1 MNAPPPLTPV
11 RVRWILLVTILASS
25 VVFIDMT
32 IVNLALPV
40 MQLDTGSSFRAMQWV
55 IEAYVL
61 FLTALMLTG
70 GGLADAF
77 GRRRMM
83 CTGAVIFGIA
93 SIWAGLSGSAAS
105 IIAARALQGVGGA
118 LLAPA
123 SLAIVSAAFPPGE
136 RGRALGLWAAFSAV
150 SIAFAPPLGGLLIEL
165 WSWRAVFFVNVP
177 LLALVLLI
185 APWQV
190 PESADYARG
199 NDIDWWGS
207 LTAIAS
213 LGLLTFGLLN
223 AGESGL
229 GNSLVI
235 TCLVGAVAFAIAFV
249 MAERHA
255 KSPMLPLSMFASR
268 RFSGLNMMTLVLFT
282 AVGAVMFFLPMT
294 LIQSLDYSA
303 LQAGGAMAPSMLVM
317 FIVAPQIGRFT
328 DRFGPR
334 LPLVIGPCL
343 SALSYVLLANTTDAN
358 FLRGMLLPIMLMGLG
373 FGTWVTPLT
382 SAVMSAAGDDRA
394 GIASGINN
402 AVSRLAQLLAI
413 AFLGLLAAT
422 TFNATLDIQLVAAG
436 FDADAIASLAGE
448 RIKLGAMSA
457 PSTLPLELHDA
468 LGRAVATS
476 FRQAFAEVAYTSAA
490 LCIVAS
496 VIGFWAIRRPA

>member
-11 RVRWILLVTILASS
+11 RARWILLVTILASS

-93 SIWAGLSGSAAS
+93 SIWAGLSGSAGTL
-105 IIAARALQGVGGA
+105 IAARALQGVGGA

-294 LIQSLDYSA
+294 LIQSLDYSP

-328 DRFGPR
+328 
-334 LPLVIGPCL
+334 
-343 SALSYVLLANTTDAN
+343 ANTTDAN

-476 FRQAFAEVAYTSAA
+476 FRQAFAEVAYTSTA

-496 VIGFWAIRRPA
+496 IIGFWAIRRPA